1 MAKTNIERF
10 DEISADILAHLYQA
24 FPIPTAVT
32 PKVAKLTELEVLSY
46 DPVSEDSVTRGER
59 DQETE
64 FFEASLAWLAH
75 SGFILKKDGGHFQST
90 YVLTSYGLQALKH
103 VPTPSLGSE
112 TLGDRLSTAAKNGAT
127 GAAKET
133 MNQVISIGIQLLART
148 AGIP

>member
-10 DEISADILAHLYQA
+10 DEISANILGHLYLA

-32 PKVAKLTELEVLSY
+32 PKAAGLTELEVLSY
-46 DPVSEDSVTRGER
+46 DPVSEVSATCGER
-59 DQETE
+59 DPETE

-75 SGFILKKDGGHFQST
+75 SGFIRKKDGGHFQST

-103 VPTPSLGSE
+103 VPAPSLGSE
-112 TLGDRLSTAAKNGAT
+112 TLGDRLSTAAKSGAT
-127 GAAKET
+127 GAAKEA
-133 MNQVISIGIQLLART
+133 MNQAISIGIQLLARA